1 MFTLL
6 KNADIYAPKPLGL
19 GQILVCAGKIVA
31 ISKTSDRAPP
41 ELGTGLEIQTL
52 DLEGSVVLPGLID
65 AHTHVTGGGG
75 ETGYASRVPTVPLS
89 DFTRAGVTS
98 VVGLLGTD
106 DVMRSTSSLIAAT
119 MALREQGLSAWCYTG
134 GYHFPLTLLTE
145 SAISD
150 IAHIECVIGIG
161 ELAISDH
168 RSSHLTCE
176 ELIRVAGQAHVGGL
190 MTGKAGVLHLHMG
203 DGSTGLSLVNAALD
217 AGEVPARTYN
227 PTHVNRKTALFD
239 EACELTLRGCNI
251 DLTAYP
257 VVEKDPDI
265 SVVDAVLKFIDGGYD
280 KDKLTVSSDG
290 GGCLPVFDAQGTL
303 TKLDFASSQSLI
315 TALGELL
322 HAGLALEDAAPFFS
336 QNVAKLLRL
345 HNKGEIRVGADAD
358 LISLDSNHAVCDVMC
373 RGEWHVRG
381 GRVINKGMFE

>member
-6 KNADIYAPKPLGL
+6 KNADIYAPESLGL
-19 GQILVCAGKIVA
+19 GHILVCAGKIVA
-31 ISKTSDRAPP
+31 INKAVPQ
-41 ELGTGLEIQTL
+41 LGTGLEIQTL
-52 DLEGSVVLPGLID
+52 DLEGRVVLPGLID
-65 AHTHVTGGGG
+65 AHTHLTGGGG

-106 DVMRSTSSLIAAT
+106 DIMRTSSSLIAAT

-145 SAISD
+145 SAVSD
-150 IAHIECVIGIG
+150 ITHIECVIGIG

-203 DGSTGLSLVNAALD
+203 DGSAGLSLVNSALD
-217 AGEVPARTYN
+217 IGEVPARTYN
-227 PTHVNRKTALFD
+227 PTHVNRQAALFD
-239 EACELTLRGCNI
+239 EACELTLRGCTI

-257 VVEKDPDI
+257 VKETDPDI
-265 SVVDAVLKFIDGGYD
+265 SVVHAVQKFIDGGYP

-290 GGCLPVFDAQGTL
+290 GGCLPTFDAQGRL
-303 TKLDFASSQSLI
+303 TKLGFASSLSLV
-315 TALGELL
+315 TTLGELL
-322 HAGLALEDAAPFFS
+322 RAGLGVEEAAPFFN

-345 HNKGEIRVGADAD
+345 HNKGELRVGADAD
-358 LISLDSNHAVCDVMC
+358 LLSLDSNHAVCDVMC
-373 RGEWHVRG
+373 RGELHIREGV
-381 GRVINKGMFE
+381 VIKKGLFE

>member
-1 MFTLL
+1 MGVGMD
-6 KNADIYAPKPLGL
+6 KNLPD
-19 GQILVCAGKIVA
+19 
-31 ISKTSDRAPP
+31 
-41 ELGTGLEIQTL
+41 LGTGLDLETV

-65 AHTHVTGGGG
+65 AHTHLTGGGG

-106 DVMRSTSSLIAAT
+106 DVMRSSSSLIAAT

-134 GYHFPLTLLTE
+134 GYHYPLTLLTD
-145 SAISD
+145 SAVSD

-176 ELIRVAGQAHVGGL
+176 ELIRIAGQAHVGGL
-190 MTGKAGVLHLHMG
+190 MTGKAGILHLHMG
-203 DGSTGLSLVNAALD
+203 DGSAGLSLVNAALD
-217 AGEVPARTYN
+217 NGEVPARTYN
-227 PTHVNRKTALFD
+227 PTHVNRHSALFD
-239 EACELTLRGCNI
+239 EACALTKRGCNI

-257 VVEKDPDI
+257 VAQEDPDI
-265 SVVDAVLKFIDGGYD
+265 SVVDAVLKFIDGGYA

-290 GGCLPVFDAQGTL
+290 GGCLPVFDTQGTL
-303 TKLDFASSQSLI
+303 TKLGFASAQSLV
-315 TALGELL
+315 TALRELL
-322 HAGLALEDAAPFFS
+322 DAGLSLEDAAPFFS

-358 LISLDSNHAVCDVMC
+358 LLSLDSDHVVCDVMC
-373 RGEWHVRG
+373 RGEWHIRG
-381 GRVINKGMFE
+381 GSIIKKGMFE